1 MSKVICKI
9 CGTEEESEKWI
20 SYTKEKIEEKQMCF
34 NCLHWLEQYYL
45 DCTEREKHGYAI
57 INGIHYVLCPHTDI
71 NWPRGMGGVKKRIRF
86 FDGYETI
93 CNNIWCQGEVPSGHW
108 KVLMPDNAKFV
119 MEND

>member
-1 MSKVICKI
+1 
-9 CGTEEESEKWI
+9 
-20 SYTKEKIEEKQMCF
+20 MCF

-45 DCTEREKHGYAI
+45 DYTERGKHGYAI
-57 INGIHYVLCPHTDI
+57 INGIHYVLRSHTDL

>member
-9 CGTEEESEKWI
+9 CGTEEESDKWI
-20 SYTKEKIEEKQMCF
+20 SHTKEKIEEKQMCF

-45 DCTEREKHGYAI
+45 DCTERGKHGYAI
-57 INGIHYVLCPHTDI
+57 INGIHYVLRPHTDL

-93 CNNIWCQGEVPSGHW
+93 CNNIWCQGEVPSGHL
-108 KVLMPDNAKFV
+108 KALMPDNAEFV